1 LNLRLTNRQ
10 LFVYGLLVLIIGA
23 AIGSISLTYPF
34 GRDQGIYA
42 YAGKMLLEGKMNYLH
57 VFDLKPPGIH
67 FLFAFAELVFG
78 EKMLNL
84 RIFDILWQAFTAY
97 MVFLIAFKFTLK
109 KNFSVAASFIYLI
122 LYFRQDYWH
131 TFQADGMLNLPFAV
145 SILLLL
151 SSNEYHSFLKIFF
164 AGVLFSVALI
174 FKYTI
179 ISFFP
184 LVLICFL
191 SASGELRSLRFKNTA
206 VYSAGVITVLSAAAI
221 LYYFTGALGEFINIQ
236 FVQTPLYTKIAY
248 DTESTSYITSQIV
261 KLFVYSVYTPL
272 IWLSL
277 IAMLA
282 SVVKKKLNFRN
293 AVLFSWVLSSLFSL
307 IIQWKF
313 YYYHFLVVLAPLAV
327 CCVYSVSEFLKK
339 AGESRKKT
347 VLAFVS
353 ILFIVYSVYSM
364 IPYVQNYSN
373 LAGIAFGEKTLNE
386 VYIKNGFTSD
396 SVFMISKTFN
406 AIENVEKMTDPGDNI
421 FVWGFDPLVYYIS
434 GRKCVSRFIYNF
446 PLLWKGENSAMRKE
460 FITAIENDNPKL
472 ILVAQ
477 NDPLF
482 FISGY
487 NEDSKQLLERF
498 PEFKRFIESKYYFRM
513 KQDDFDYYEL
523 GNW

>member
-1 LNLRLTNRQ
+1 M
-10 LFVYGLLVLIIGA
+10 YGLLVLIIGA
-23 AIGSISLTYPF
+23 IIGSISLAYPF

-67 FLFAFAELVFG
+67 FLFAFAEFIFG
-78 EKMLNL
+78 ENMLNL
-84 RIFDILWQAFTAY
+84 RIFDILWQTFTAY
-97 MVFLIAFKFTLK
+97 FVFLIAFKFTLK

-151 SSNEYHSFLKIFF
+151 SSKEYHSFLKIFF

-179 ISFFP
+179 ISFLP
-184 LVLICFL
+184 LVFICFL
-191 SASGELRSLRFKNTA
+191 LASDELRSLRFKNSS
-206 VYSAGVITVLSAAAI
+206 VYSAGVISALTAVAL
-221 LYYFTGALGEFINIQ
+221 LYYFTGALGEFINVQ

-248 DTESTSYITSQIV
+248 ETESTSYIISQVV
-261 KLFVYSVYTPL
+261 KLFIYSVYTPL

-277 IAMLA
+277 IAVFAAVM
-282 SVVKKKLNFRN
+282 KKKLTFRN

-313 YYYHFLVVLAPLAV
+313 YYYHFLVILAPLAV
-327 CCVYSVSEFLKK
+327 CCVYAVSEILKTV
-339 AGESRKKT
+339 GESRKKT
-347 VLAFVS
+347 ILVLVS
-353 ILFIVYSVYSM
+353 ILFIVYSAYSM
-364 IPYVQNYSN
+364 TPYVRNYSN
-373 LAGIAFGEKTLNE
+373 LAGVAFGEKTLNE
-386 VYIKNGFTSD
+386 VYIQNGFTSD

-406 AIENVEKMTDPGDNI
+406 AIENVEKMTDPDDNI
-421 FVWGFDPLVYYIS
+421 FIWGFDPLVYYIS
-434 GRKCVSRFIYNF
+434 GRMCVSRFIYNF
-446 PLLWKGENSAMRKE
+446 PLLWKGENSEMRRE
-460 FITAIENDNPKL
+460 FIAAIESNNPKL

-487 NEDSKQLLERF
+487 NEDSKQLIERF
-498 PEFKRFIESKYYFRM
+498 PEFKQFVETKYTFKM

-523 GNW
+523 RNW